1 MYVISGATGNTGKP
15 IVQTLLAAGKKVRAL
30 GRSEQK
36 LSELVTQGAEA
47 AIGDLTDAR
56 FLSRAFQ
63 GATALYAM
71 IPPNFAAQDFRG
83 YQNSVADAMI
93 QAVKNSDVKY
103 VVTLSS
109 IGAHLPA
116 KAGVVQGLY
125 DMEQRFNQ
133 LKGLQVLHLRPG
145 YFMENLFGQI
155 GTIKHMGVMGTPLKA
170 DLKIPLIATRDIGA
184 YAAKRLQQ
192 LDFKGT
198 GNVEYLLGARDVS
211 YGEIAQVFGKAI
223 GNPGLKYVQFPFDEA
238 KKAMMASWGLS
249 ESSADAMNEFVA
261 SMNSG
266 QVLSDARRNSQNTTS
281 TSLEAFVPIWAQV
294 FQQS

>member
-15 IVQTLLAAGKKVRAL
+15 IVQTLLTAGKKVRAL

-36 LSELVTQGAEA
+36 LSELKSRGAETLV
-47 AIGDLTDAR
+47 GELTDAR
-56 FLSRAFQ
+56 FLSQAFQ
-63 GATALYAM
+63 GATAVYAM
-71 IPPNFAAQDFRG
+71 IPPNFTAQNFRG
-83 YQNSVADAMI
+83 YQNSVADAFV
-93 QAVKNSDVKY
+93 QAVEKSGVKY

-133 LKGLQVLHLRPG
+133 LKGVQILHLRPG

-155 GTIKHMGVMGTPLKA
+155 GTIKQIGVMGTPLKA

-192 LDFKGT
+192 LDFSGT

-223 GNPGLKYVQFPFDEA
+223 GNSGLKYVQFPFEEA
-238 KKAMMASWGLS
+238 KKAMMAGWGLS
-249 ESSADAMNEFVA
+249 ESAADAMNEFVA

-266 QVLSDARRNSQNTTS
+266 QILGDVKRNAQNTTP
-281 TSLEAFVPIWAQV
+281 TTLEEFVPILAQV
-294 FQQS
+294 FQNS